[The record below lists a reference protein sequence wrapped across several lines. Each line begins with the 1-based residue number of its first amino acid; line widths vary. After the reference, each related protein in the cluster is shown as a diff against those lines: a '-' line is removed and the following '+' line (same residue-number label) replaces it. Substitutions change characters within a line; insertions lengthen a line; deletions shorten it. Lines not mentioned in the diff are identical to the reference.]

1 LDIQTIIRGV
11 DTKRVTR
18 VGRFLGKPPSII
30 VQRVLTELCA
40 QADRFRAPRRAR
52 GFGNDALLASTDAA
66 DLEQLWR
73 RLSDRLYAVPV
84 QDISELEYERACPGD
99 GARII
104 SAAANALAHRVD
116 LLGSGPVDLGARVD
130 WHTDFKTGESWP
142 PAFMRDINYANL
154 GHPSDVK
161 IPWEL
166 SRLQWL
172 MPAGQA
178 YLLTGDERYALA
190 VRAVIED
197 WMASNPYAH
206 SVNWTCTMEVAMRI
220 LSWTWFFHV
229 FCRSRAW
236 SDATF
241 QSQFLRTLYLHGEFT
256 ERYLERSDINGNHF
270 TADASALVFVGLFFG
285 QGSAP
290 CRWSAS
296 GWRHLC
302 EELPRQVFSDG
313 VDFEVSLAYH
323 RLVLELFF
331 LAALYR
337 EACGLTVPDA
347 YRGRVIAMAR
357 FIQAYSRL
365 DGSSPYVGDAD
376 DARSLPFGGQPIED
390 HRYLAG
396 LVGAHWNVPE
406 LTRAFSGPREEIFW
420 TLGPR
425 AAASLVEDDGGPSPI
440 ASTGFPEGGFY
451 VMRNARDH
459 VFIDCGPVG
468 QAGRGGHGHND
479 CLSFEVVLDGAH
491 LVSDCG
497 AYVYTASAQERNSF
511 RSTAY
516 HNTPQADDEEMNR
529 FVRWDH
535 LWTLH
540 NDAHPR
546 VTCWEAGAG
555 RDVEDLRPVS
565 PVRTLVLDHERHSLT
580 IADHVE
586 GAGVHIVTIPL
597 HLAPGVQ
604 ARSEATGELVL
615 TADGREFRLLWSS
628 SKEWELTVGQG
639 RVSPSYGVVVA
650 VVRLL
655 WRRAA
660 SLPATLNVSLSP
672 REIQRSV
679 ADGAAL
685 TTPAVLATHV

>member
-1 LDIQTIIRGV
+1 MYTQSV
-11 DTKRVTR
+11 NR
-18 VGRFLGKPPSII
+18 VGRILRKPPGII
-30 VQRVLTELCA
+30 VHRVLSELSA

-52 GFGNDALLASTDAA
+52 CFDNSVLLASTDASS
-66 DLEQLWR
+66 LKQLWT
-73 RLSDRLYAVPV
+73 RLSDRVYAVPAKRV
-84 QDISELEYERACPGD
+84 AEFDYERACPGD

-104 SAAANALAHRVD
+104 SAAENALLHRVD
-116 LLGSGPVDLGARVD
+116 LLGSGPVDLGPRID

-142 PAFMRDINYANL
+142 PAFMRDISYANL
-154 GHPSDVK
+154 DRPSDVK

-172 MPAGQA
+172 MPVGQA
-178 YLLTGDERYALA
+178 YLLNGDERYALE
-190 VRAVIED
+190 VRAVLED

-206 SVNWTCTMEVAMRI
+206 SVNWTCTMEVAMRS

-241 QSQFLRTLYLHGEFT
+241 QSQFLRTLFLHGEFT

-270 TADASALVFVGLFFG
+270 TADAAGLVFVGFFFG
-285 QGSAP
+285 QGVAP
-290 CRWSAS
+290 RRWSAD
-296 GWRHLC
+296 GWSHLC
-302 EELPRQVFSDG
+302 QELPRQVFSDG
-313 VDFEVSLAYH
+313 VDFEASLAYH

-331 LAALYR
+331 LPALFR

-347 YRGRVIAMAR
+347 YRGRLIAMAR
-357 FIQAYSRL
+357 FIQAYSRH

-396 LVGAHWNVPE
+396 LVGVHWNVPE
-406 LTRAFSGPREEIFW
+406 LTRSFSGPREEIFW

-425 AAASLVEDDGGPSPI
+425 AAASLVEDGGGPSPI
-440 ASTGFPEGGFY
+440 ASAGFPEGGFY
-451 VMRNARDH
+451 VMRNDRDH

-479 CLSFEVVLDGAH
+479 CLSFEAVLDGAH

-497 AYVYTASAQERNSF
+497 AYVYTASAHERNSF

-516 HNTPQADDEEMNR
+516 HNTPQVDGEEINR

-540 NDAHPR
+540 DDAHPR
-546 VTCWEAGAG
+546 VTRWEAGSG
-555 RDVEDLRPVS
+555 QDVFEGTHSGYLRLPSPVS

-580 IADHVE
+580 IADHIA
-586 GAGVHIVTIPL
+586 GAGAHVVTIPL
-597 HLAPGVQ
+597 HLAPGVE
-604 ARSEATGELVL
+604 ARSETTGRLVL
-615 TADGREFRLLWSS
+615 TANGKEFLLLWSS
-628 SKEWELTVGQG
+628 STEWELTVGQA
-639 RVSPSYGVVVA
+639 RVSPSYGVVVT

-655 WRRAA
+655 WRLAA
-660 SLPATLNVSLSP
+660 SLPATLNVSLMP
-672 REIQRSV
+672 HAVQRPV
-679 ADGAAL
+679 VDGAAFA
-685 TTPAVLATHV
+685 TPARLAVHV